1 MTSIY
6 NICKI
11 ARGYWK
17 HDPIS
22 THCTAMLGGPMVPGR
37 NQLIEF
43 PIVEKSRI
51 LKTIQFQLRPRH
63 LPLAGCAPPPRNWF
77 HKREKFIQKPNLIRR
92 SIHWERWGEKNSQG
106 GKLRQKVV
114 FATKSSPF

>member
-17 HDPIS
+17 RAPIS

-51 LKTIQFQLRPRH
+51 LKTIQFQLWDH
-63 LPLAGCAPPPRNWF
+63 LPP
-77 HKREKFIQKPNLIRR
+77 RR
-92 SIHWERWGEKNSQG
+92 SSRVCRPGINTKKYVFV
-106 GKLRQKVV
+106 KLI
-114 FATKSSPF
+114 PN